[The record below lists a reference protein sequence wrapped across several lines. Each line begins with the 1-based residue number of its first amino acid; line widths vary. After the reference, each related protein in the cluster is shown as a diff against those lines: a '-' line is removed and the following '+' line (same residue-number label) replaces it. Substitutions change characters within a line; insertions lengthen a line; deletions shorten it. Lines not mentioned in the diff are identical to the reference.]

1 MMKKMSIPT
10 SKASLV
16 LFLCQIISALD
27 VPLDSKLL
35 EELSQPPTITQQSP
49 KDYIVDPRE
58 NIVIQ
63 CEAKGKPPPSFSW
76 TRNGTHFDI
85 DKDAQVTMKPNSGTL
100 VVNIMNGGKAE
111 AYEGVYQCTARNER
125 GAAISNNIVIRPS
138 RSPLWTKEKLEP
150 NHVREG
156 DSLVLHCR
164 PPVGLPPPII
174 FWMDNAFQRLPQSER
189 VSQGLNGDLYF
200 ANVQPEDTREDYI
213 CYARFNHTQT
223 IQQKQPISV
232 KVFSMDSLNDTIAA
246 NLSDT
251 DIYGAKPVTERPPVL
266 LTPTGSTST
275 KVELRGNVLL
285 LECIAAGLP
294 TPVIRWIKEG
304 GELPANRT
312 FFENFKKTLKII
324 DVSEADSGNYKCIAR
339 NTLGS
344 VHHVI
349 SVTVK
354 AAPYWITAPRN
365 LVLSP
370 GEDGTLICRANGNP
384 KPSISWLANGVPI
397 AIAPEDP
404 SRKVDGDTIIFSH
417 VQERSS
423 AVYQCNASNEYGY
436 LLANAFV
443 NVLAEPPRILT
454 PANKLYQV
462 IADSPA
468 LLDCAYFGSPKPE
481 IEWFKGVKGSI
492 LRGNEYVFHD
502 NGTLEIPVAQKDSA
516 GTYTCVAR
524 NELGKIQNEVQLE
537 IKDPTMIIK
546 QPEYKVIQRYGQ
558 VSFECI
564 IKHDSTL
571 LPTVIW
577 LKDNDELPDDERF
590 LVGKDNLTI
599 MNVTD
604 KDDGTYTCIVNTT
617 LDSVSASAV
626 LTVVAAPPTP
636 AIIYA
641 RPNPPFDLEL
651 TGQLERSIELSWIPG
666 DENNSPI
673 TNFVIEYEDALHE
686 PGVWHYQTEVS
697 GTQTTAQ
704 LKLSPYVNY
713 SFRVIAVNKIGR
725 SQPSEPSEQYLTKS
739 ASPDENPANVQGI
752 GSEPD
757 NLVITWEP
765 LKGFQSNGPGL
776 QYKVSWRQKDVDDE
790 WTSVIVANV
799 SKYIVSGTP
808 TFVPYE
814 VKVQALNDLG
824 YAPEPSEVIGHS
836 GEDLPMVA
844 PGNVQ
849 VHVIN
854 STLAKVHWDPVP
866 LKTVRGH
873 LQGYKVYYW
882 KVQSLSRRSRRH
894 VEKKILTFRGN
905 KTFGMLPGL
914 EPYSSYKLN
923 VRVVNGKGEG
933 PASPDKVFKTPEGVP
948 SSPSFLKITN
958 PTLDSLTLEWGSP
971 THPNGVLTSYTL
983 KFQPINNTHELGPLV
998 EIRIPANE
1006 SSLILKNLNYS
1017 TRYKFYFNAQTS
1029 VGSGSQITEE
1039 AVTIMD
1045 EAGILRPAVGVGKGY
1060 SEILF
1065 ATSPVMHTVRPTFYK
1080 VQSLYPRIRNV
1091 TTAAAETYAN
1101 ISWEYE
1107 GPDHANFY
1115 VEYGVAG
1122 SKEDWKKEIV
1132 NGSRSF
1138 FVLKGLTPG
1147 TAYKVRVGA
1156 EGLSGF
1162 RSSEDVFE
1170 TGPAMAS
1177 RQVDIATQG
1186 WFIGLMCAVALLIL
1200 ILLIV
1205 CFIRRNKGGKYPVK
1219 EKEDAHADPEI
1230 QPMKEDDGTFGEYRS
1245 MSAWTGKKLDKEKK
1259 RKGSCANSP
1268 EADPVFTKA
1277 KSVRSDRSNF
1287 FRRSGDQYS
1296 STRSETSYTRRRARQ
1311 SSELTRVSSV
1321 SASLCQEEKRSDEW
1335 KYRHGSRHHA
1345 SEQQIMG
1352 SEEGSDSQ
1360 AGQPSPFQQPL
1371 SCNSIGGPLARQ
1383 HSSLQHWCSQTPDC
1397 SSDSEDTQ
1405 SSCHR
1410 KVRPTTTTTHFSEYE
1425 KNSLMKSVILPE
1437 LATVL
1442 KDALTAA
1449 RQSITSVAQARS
1461 HSVKHPRVPIAEVP
1475 LVPLEASGRSS
1486 QTSESDHMDSLKDQ
1500 TVSVKRKPEA
1510 DKALEVESAPEDGEM
1525 ASESPT
1531 EDPEEPDPL
1540 RRFDMENQ
1548 NYLFEHIK
1556 RVLMLKSSKSECT
1569 SEELLIPSEEGKV
1582 DNALPI
1588 HSAVEDLVCRI
1599 WGNPEAKHEAPAVLH
1614 KLYPFPVDKVALWG
1628 TLPEVD
1634 RALVTGDSVLSVPA
1648 NTDALPKDPTDRKIE
1663 EAIKR
1668 SFKLVAAQLGVSIY
1682 CTYASKALL
1691 IWLEEERV
1699 RFKKKWV
1706 PSGAMQRKR
1715 RLCKIAA
1722 NFIHDAAEDS
1732 LTLTVKNVACLTV
1745 AWRALWLRP
1754 WSSSQDLKCKLLSL
1768 PYTGGK
1774 LFGESLVQ
1782 IMKDFSE
1789 HKHSSRQMK
1798 KKSSVGSSSCS
1809 PHKCLSSLRSP
1820 PKFKGGKGKYKVSQ
1834 SFHAK
1839 YEKTSHFQRGIR
1851 PSRGTF

>member
-1 MMKKMSIPT
+1 MMKKKSISA
-10 SKASLV
+10 SKASLIF
-16 LFLCQIISALD
+16 FLCQMISALD
-27 VPLDSKLL
+27 VPLD
-35 EELSQPPTITQQSP
+35 LSQPPTITQQSP

-100 VVNIMNGGKAE
+100 VVNIMNGVKAE

-156 DSLVLHCR
+156 DSLVLNCR

-200 ANVQPEDTREDYI
+200 SNVQPEDTREDYI

-266 LTPTGSTST
+266 LTPTGSTSN

-339 NTLGS
+339 NILGS
-344 VHHVI
+344 THHVI

-354 AAPYWITAPRN
+354 ASPYWITAPRN

-384 KPSISWLANGVPI
+384 KPSISWLTNGVPI

-404 SRKVDGDTIIFSH
+404 SRRVDGDTIIFSA

-462 IADSPA
+462 IAGSPA
-468 LLDCAYFGSPKPE
+468 LIDCAYFGSPKPE

-502 NGTLEIPVAQKDSA
+502 NGTLEIPVAQKDST

-524 NELGKIQNEVQLE
+524 NKLGKTQNEVQLE
-537 IKDPTMIIK
+537 VKDPTMIIK
-546 QPEYKVIQRYGQ
+546 QPEYKVIQRSAQ
-558 VSFECI
+558 VSFECV
-564 IKHDSTL
+564 IKHDPTL
-571 LPTVIW
+571 IPTVIW
-577 LKDNDELPDDERF
+577 LKDNNELPDDERF
-590 LVGKDNLTI
+590 LVGKENLTI

-641 RPNPPFDLEL
+641 RPNPPLDLEL
-651 TGQLERSIELSWIPG
+651 TGQLERSIELSWVPG
-666 DENNSPI
+666 EENNSPI
-673 TNFVIEYEDALHE
+673 TNFVIEYEDGLHE
-686 PGVWHYQTEVS
+686 PGVWHYQTEVPGS
-697 GTQTTAQ
+697 QTTVQ

-713 SFRVIAVNKIGR
+713 SFRVIAVNEIGR

-739 ASPDENPANVQGI
+739 ANPDENPSNVQGI

-757 NLVITWEP
+757 NLVITWES

-790 WTSVIVANV
+790 WTSVVVANV

-814 VKVQALNDLG
+814 IKVQALNDLG

-866 LKTVRGH
+866 LKSVRGH

-882 KVQSLSRRSRRH
+882 KVQSLSRRS
-894 VEKKILTFRGN
+894 KGN

-914 EPYSSYKLN
+914 EPFSSYKLN

-933 PASPDKVFKTPEGVP
+933 PASPDKMFKTPEGVP

-971 THPNGVLTSYTL
+971 THPNGVLTSYIL

-1045 EAGILRPAVGVGKGY
+1045 EAGILRPAVGAGKG
-1060 SEILF
+1060 
-1065 ATSPVMHTVRPTFYK
+1065 
-1080 VQSLYPRIRNV
+1080 
-1091 TTAAAETYAN
+1091 
-1101 ISWEYE
+1101 
-1107 GPDHANFY
+1107 
-1115 VEYGVAG
+1115 
-1122 SKEDWKKEIV
+1122 KEDWKKEIV

-1162 RSSEDVFE
+1162 RSSEDLFE

-1205 CFIRRNKGGKYPVK
+1205 CFIRRNKGGKYPGTICNNKSKKDHKPLKKGSRTPSDRTVKKEDSDDSLVDYGEGVNGQFNEDGSFIGQYSGKK
-1219 EKEDAHADPEI
+1219 EKEPAEGN
-1230 QPMKEDDGTFGEYRS
+1230 E
-1245 MSAWTGKKLDKEKK
+1245 
-1259 RKGSCANSP
+1259 
-1268 EADPVFTKA
+1268 
-1277 KSVRSDRSNF
+1277 
-1287 FRRSGDQYS
+1287 
-1296 STRSETSYTRRRARQ
+1296 
-1311 SSELTRVSSV
+1311 SSE
-1321 SASLCQEEKRSDEW
+1321 A
-1335 KYRHGSRHHA
+1335 
-1345 SEQQIMG
+1345 
-1352 SEEGSDSQ
+1352 
-1360 AGQPSPFQQPL
+1360 PSPVNAM
-1371 SCNSIGGPLARQ
+1371 NSF
-1383 HSSLQHWCSQTPDC
+1383 
-1397 SSDSEDTQ
+1397 
-1405 SSCHR
+1405 
-1410 KVRPTTTTTHFSEYE
+1410 V
-1425 KNSLMKSVILPE
+1425 
-1437 LATVL
+1437 
-1442 KDALTAA
+1442 
-1449 RQSITSVAQARS
+1449 
-1461 HSVKHPRVPIAEVP
+1461 
-1475 LVPLEASGRSS
+1475 
-1486 QTSESDHMDSLKDQ
+1486 
-1500 TVSVKRKPEA
+1500 
-1510 DKALEVESAPEDGEM
+1510 
-1525 ASESPT
+1525 
-1531 EDPEEPDPL
+1531 
-1540 RRFDMENQ
+1540 
-1548 NYLFEHIK
+1548 
-1556 RVLMLKSSKSECT
+1556 
-1569 SEELLIPSEEGKV
+1569 
-1582 DNALPI
+1582 
-1588 HSAVEDLVCRI
+1588 
-1599 WGNPEAKHEAPAVLH
+1599 
-1614 KLYPFPVDKVALWG
+1614 
-1628 TLPEVD
+1628 
-1634 RALVTGDSVLSVPA
+1634 
-1648 NTDALPKDPTDRKIE
+1648 
-1663 EAIKR
+1663 
-1668 SFKLVAAQLGVSIY
+1668 
-1682 CTYASKALL
+1682 
-1691 IWLEEERV
+1691 
-1699 RFKKKWV
+1699 
-1706 PSGAMQRKR
+1706 
-1715 RLCKIAA
+1715 
-1722 NFIHDAAEDS
+1722 
-1732 LTLTVKNVACLTV
+1732 
-1745 AWRALWLRP
+1745 
-1754 WSSSQDLKCKLLSL
+1754 
-1768 PYTGGK
+1768 
-1774 LFGESLVQ
+1774 
-1782 IMKDFSE
+1782 
-1789 HKHSSRQMK
+1789 
-1798 KKSSVGSSSCS
+1798 
-1809 PHKCLSSLRSP
+1809 
-1820 PKFKGGKGKYKVSQ
+1820 
-1834 SFHAK
+1834 
-1839 YEKTSHFQRGIR
+1839 
-1851 PSRGTF
+1851 

>member
-1 MMKKMSIPT
+1 MMKKKSISA

-16 LFLCQIISALD
+16 FFLCQMISALD

-85 DKDAQVTMKPNSGTL
+85 DKDEQVTMKPNSGTL
-100 VVNIMNGGKAE
+100 VINIMNGGKAE

-150 NHVREG
+150 NQVREG

-200 ANVQPEDTREDYI
+200 SNVQPEDTREDYI

-251 DIYGAKPVTERPPVL
+251 DIYGAKPVTERPPIL
-266 LTPTGSTST
+266 LTPTGTTSN

-339 NTLGS
+339 NILGS
-344 VHHVI
+344 THHVI

-404 SRKVDGDTIIFSH
+404 SRKVDGDTIIFSA

-462 IADSPA
+462 ILDSPA
-468 LLDCAYFGSPKPE
+468 LIDCAYFGSPKPE

-502 NGTLEIPVAQKDSA
+502 NGTLEIPVAQKDST

-537 IKDPTMIIK
+537 VKDPTMIIK
-546 QPEYKVIQRYGQ
+546 QPEYKVIQRYGH

-571 LPTVIW
+571 IPTVIW

-626 LTVVAAPPTP
+626 LTVVA
-636 AIIYA
+636 

-673 TNFVIEYEDALHE
+673 TSFVIEYEDGLHE
-686 PGVWHYQTEVS
+686 PGVWHYQTEVPGS
-697 GTQTTAQ
+697 QTTVQ

-713 SFRVIAVNKIGR
+713 SFRVIAVNEIGR

-739 ASPDENPANVQGI
+739 ANPDENPSNVQGI

-757 NLVITWEP
+757 NLVITWES

-790 WTSVIVANV
+790 WTSVVVANV

-814 VKVQALNDLG
+814 IKVQALNDLG

-866 LKTVRGH
+866 LKSVRGH

-882 KVQSLSRRSRRH
+882 KVQSLSRRSKRH
-894 VEKKILTFRGN
+894 IEKKILTFRGN

-971 THPNGVLTSYTL
+971 THPNGVLISYIL

-1045 EAGILRPAVGVGKGY
+1045 EAGIPRPAVGAGKGY
-1060 SEILF
+1060 SETLF

-1080 VQSLYPRIRNV
+1080 VQPLYPRIRNV

-1245 MSAWTGKKLDKEKK
+1245 MSAWTGKKMDKEKK

-1287 FRRSGDQYS
+1287 FKRSGDQYS
-1296 STRSETSYTRRRARQ
+1296 STKSETSYARRRARQ
-1311 SSELTRVSSV
+1311 SSELTGVSSV

-1352 SEEGSDSQ
+1352 SEEGSDFQ
-1360 AGQPSPFQQPL
+1360 AGQPPPFQQPL
-1371 SCNSIGGPLARQ
+1371 SCNSVRGSVARQ
-1383 HSSLQHWCSQTPDC
+1383 HSALQHWFSQTPDY

-1405 SSCHR
+1405 SSYHR
-1410 KVRPTTTTTHFSEYE
+1410 KVRPSTTHFSESE
-1425 KNSLMKSVILPE
+1425 KNSLMKSVFLPE

-1461 HSVKHPRVPIAEVP
+1461 HSVKHPRVPITEVP
-1475 LVPLEASGRSS
+1475 VVPLLAAGTSS
-1486 QTSESDHMDSLKDQ
+1486 QTFETDPMDSLKDQ
-1500 TVSVKRKPEA
+1500 TASVKEKAEA
-1510 DKALEVESAPEDGEM
+1510 DKALEVESSPEDGEM
-1525 ASESPT
+1525 SSESPT
-1531 EDPEEPDPL
+1531 EDQEGPDAV

-1548 NYLFEHIK
+1548 NYLFKHIK
-1556 RVLMLKSSKSECT
+1556 RALMLKTSKCECPA
-1569 SEELLIPSEEGKV
+1569 EELPILSEEGKG

-1588 HSAVEDLVCRI
+1588 HSAVENLVCRI
-1599 WGNPEAKHEAPAVLH
+1599 WGNPEAKHEAPAVLR
-1614 KLYPFPVDKVALWG
+1614 KLYPLPVDKAALWG
-1628 TLPEVD
+1628 TLPKVD
-1634 RALVTGDSVLSVPA
+1634 RALVTGDSVLSMPA
-1648 NTDALPKDPTDRKIE
+1648 NGDALPKDSTDRKIE

-1682 CTYASKALL
+1682 CTYASRALL
-1691 IWLEEERV
+1691 IWLEEERA
-1699 RFKKKWV
+1699 RIKIKRV
-1706 PSGAMQRKR
+1706 PPGAIRRKR
-1715 RLCKIAA
+1715 RLCKLAA

-1732 LTLTVKNVACLTV
+1732 LRLTVKNMACLTV
-1745 AWRALWLRP
+1745 AWRAIWLRP
-1754 WSSSQDLKCKLLSL
+1754 WTSSLDLKCQLLSL

-1782 IMKDFSE
+1782 IMKDFAE
-1789 HKHSSRQMK
+1789 HKRSSQQRK
-1798 KKSSVGSSSCS
+1798 KKSSLRSSSFS
-1809 PHKCLSSLRSP
+1809 YPRKSLSYFHSP
-1820 PKFKGGKGKYKVSQ
+1820 PKFKGGKRKYKFSH
-1834 SFHAK
+1834 SFHAN
-1839 YEKTSHFQRGIR
+1839 YESTSHFQRDTR
-1851 PSRGTF
+1851 PSKGTF

>member
-1 MMKKMSIPT
+1 MMKKKSISA

-16 LFLCQIISALD
+16 FFLCQMISALD

-85 DKDAQVTMKPNSGTL
+85 DKDEQVTMKPNSGTL
-100 VVNIMNGGKAE
+100 VINIMNGGKAE

-150 NHVREG
+150 NQVREG

-200 ANVQPEDTREDYI
+200 SNVQPEDTREDYI

-251 DIYGAKPVTERPPVL
+251 DIYGAKPVTERPPIL
-266 LTPTGSTST
+266 LTPTGTTSN

-339 NTLGS
+339 NILGS
-344 VHHVI
+344 THHVI

-404 SRKVDGDTIIFSH
+404 SRKVDGDTIIFSA

-462 IADSPA
+462 ILDSPA
-468 LLDCAYFGSPKPE
+468 LIDCAYFGSPKPE

-502 NGTLEIPVAQKDSA
+502 NGTLEIPAAQKDST

-537 IKDPTMIIK
+537 VKDPTMIIK
-546 QPEYKVIQRYGQ
+546 QPEYKVIQRYGH

-571 LPTVIW
+571 IPTVIW

-626 LTVVAAPPTP
+626 LTVVA
-636 AIIYA
+636 

-673 TNFVIEYEDALHE
+673 TSFVIEYEDGLHE
-686 PGVWHYQTEVS
+686 PGVWHYQTEVPGS
-697 GTQTTAQ
+697 QTTVQ

-713 SFRVIAVNKIGR
+713 SFRVIAVNEIGR

-739 ASPDENPANVQGI
+739 ANPDENPSNVQGI

-757 NLVITWEP
+757 NLVITWES

-790 WTSVIVANV
+790 WTSVVVANV

-814 VKVQALNDLG
+814 IKVQALNDLG

-866 LKTVRGH
+866 LKSVRGH

-882 KVQSLSRRSRRH
+882 KVQSLSRRSKRH
-894 VEKKILTFRGN
+894 IEKKILTFRGN

-971 THPNGVLTSYTL
+971 THPNGVLISYIL

-1045 EAGILRPAVGVGKGY
+1045 EAGIPRPAVGAGKGY
-1060 SEILF
+1060 SETLF

-1080 VQSLYPRIRNV
+1080 VQPLYPRIRNV

-1245 MSAWTGKKLDKEKK
+1245 MSAWTGKKMDKEKK

-1287 FRRSGDQYS
+1287 FKRSGDQYS
-1296 STRSETSYTRRRARQ
+1296 STKSETSYTRRRARQ
-1311 SSELTRVSSV
+1311 SSELTGVSSV

-1352 SEEGSDSQ
+1352 SEEGSDFQ
-1360 AGQPSPFQQPL
+1360 AGQPPPFQQPL
-1371 SCNSIGGPLARQ
+1371 SCNSVRGSVARQ
-1383 HSSLQHWCSQTPDC
+1383 HSALQHWFSQTPDY

-1405 SSCHR
+1405 SSYHR
-1410 KVRPTTTTTHFSEYE
+1410 KVRPSTTHFSESE
-1425 KNSLMKSVILPE
+1425 KNSLMKSVFLPE

-1461 HSVKHPRVPIAEVP
+1461 HSVKHPRVPITEVP
-1475 LVPLEASGRSS
+1475 VVPLLAAGTSS
-1486 QTSESDHMDSLKDQ
+1486 QTFETDPMDSLKDQ
-1500 TVSVKRKPEA
+1500 TASVKEKAEA
-1510 DKALEVESAPEDGEM
+1510 DKALEVESSPEDGEM
-1525 ASESPT
+1525 SSESPT
-1531 EDPEEPDPL
+1531 EDQEGPDAV

-1548 NYLFEHIK
+1548 NYLFKHIK
-1556 RVLMLKSSKSECT
+1556 RALMLKTSKCECPA
-1569 SEELLIPSEEGKV
+1569 EELPILSEEGKG

-1588 HSAVEDLVCRI
+1588 HSAVENLVCRI
-1599 WGNPEAKHEAPAVLH
+1599 WGNPEAKHEAPAVLR
-1614 KLYPFPVDKVALWG
+1614 KLYPLPVDKAALWG
-1628 TLPEVD
+1628 TLPKVD
-1634 RALVTGDSVLSVPA
+1634 RALVTGDSVLSMPA
-1648 NTDALPKDPTDRKIE
+1648 NGDALPKDSTDRKIE

-1682 CTYASKALL
+1682 CTYASRALL
-1691 IWLEEERV
+1691 IWLEEERA
-1699 RFKKKWV
+1699 RIKIKRV
-1706 PSGAMQRKR
+1706 PPGAIRRKR
-1715 RLCKIAA
+1715 RLCKLAA

-1732 LTLTVKNVACLTV
+1732 LRLTVKNMACLTV
-1745 AWRALWLRP
+1745 AWRAIWLRP
-1754 WSSSQDLKCKLLSL
+1754 WTSSLDLKCQLLSL

-1782 IMKDFSE
+1782 IMKDFAE
-1789 HKHSSRQMK
+1789 HKRSSQQRK
-1798 KKSSVGSSSCS
+1798 KKSSLRSSSFS
-1809 PHKCLSSLRSP
+1809 YPRKSLSYFHSP
-1820 PKFKGGKGKYKVSQ
+1820 PKFKGGKRKYKFSH
-1834 SFHAK
+1834 SFHAN
-1839 YEKTSHFQRGIR
+1839 YESTSHFQRDTR
-1851 PSRGTF
+1851 PSKGTF

>member
-10 SKASLV
+10 SKISLV

-27 VPLDSKLL
+27 VPLD
-35 EELSQPPTITQQSP
+35 LSQPPTITQQSP

-100 VVNIMNGGKAE
+100 VINIMNGGKAE

-125 GAAISNNIVIRPS
+125 GAAISNNIIIRPS

-200 ANVQPEDTREDYI
+200 SNVQPEDTREDYI

-232 KVFSMDSLNDTIAA
+232 KVLSMDSLNDTIAA

-251 DIYGAKPVTERPPVL
+251 DIYGAKPVTERQPVL

-502 NGTLEIPVAQKDSA
+502 NGTLEIPVAQKNSA

-571 LPTVIW
+571 LPTVTW

-651 TGQLERSIELSWIPG
+651 TGQLERSIDLSWIPG

-673 TNFVIEYEDALHE
+673 TSFVIEYEDALHE
-686 PGVWHYQTEVS
+686 PGVWHYQTEVP
-697 GTQTTAQ
+697 GTQTTVQ

-866 LKTVRGH
+866 LKSVRGH
-873 LQGYKVYYW
+873 LQGYKIYYW

-933 PASPDKVFKTPEGVP
+933 PASPDKAFKTPEGVP

-983 KFQPINNTHELGPLV
+983 KFQPINNTHELGPLI

-1045 EAGILRPAVGVGKGY
+1045 E
-1060 SEILF
+1060 
-1065 ATSPVMHTVRPTFYK
+1065 
-1080 VQSLYPRIRNV
+1080 
-1091 TTAAAETYAN
+1091 
-1101 ISWEYE
+1101 
-1107 GPDHANFY
+1107 
-1115 VEYGVAG
+1115 
-1122 SKEDWKKEIV
+1122 
-1132 NGSRSF
+1132 
-1138 FVLKGLTPG
+1138 
-1147 TAYKVRVGA
+1147 
-1156 EGLSGF
+1156 
-1162 RSSEDVFE
+1162 
-1170 TGPAMAS
+1170 AMAS

-1245 MSAWTGKKLDKEKK
+1245 MSAWTGKKLDKE
-1259 RKGSCANSP
+1259 RRTKGSCANSP
-1268 EADPVFTKA
+1268 EANPLFTKA

-1321 SASLCQEEKRSDEW
+1321 SASLCREEKRSDGW

-1345 SEQQIMG
+1345 SEQHIMG

-1371 SCNSIGGPLARQ
+1371 SCNSIGGLLGRQ

-1410 KVRPTTTTTHFSEYE
+1410 KVRPSTATHFSESE
-1425 KNSLMKSVILPE
+1425 KNSLMKSIILPE

-1461 HSVKHPRVPIAEVP
+1461 HSVKHPKVPIAEVP
-1475 LVPLEASGRSS
+1475 LVPLEASGSSS
-1486 QTSESDHMDSLKDQ
+1486 QISEFDHMDSLKDQ
-1500 TVSVKRKPEA
+1500 TTSGKEKPEA
-1510 DKALEVESAPEDGEM
+1510 DKAWEVESAPEDGEV

-1531 EDPEEPDPL
+1531 EDPEGPDSL
-1540 RRFDMENQ
+1540 RKFDIENQ

-1556 RVLMLKSSKSECT
+1556 KVLMLKSSKSECA
-1569 SEELLIPSEEGKV
+1569 SEEGKV

-1599 WGNPEAKHEAPAVLH
+1599 WGNPEAKHEAPPVLH
-1614 KLYPFPVDKVALWG
+1614 KLYPFPVDKAALWG

-1634 RALVTGDSVLSVPA
+1634 RALVTGNCVLSVPD

-1668 SFKLVAAQLGVSIY
+1668 SFKLAAAQLGVSIY

-1691 IWLEEERV
+1691 IWLEEEQA

-1732 LTLTVKNVACLTV
+1732 LRLTVKNVACLTV

-1754 WSSSQDLKCKLLSL
+1754 WSSSLDLKCKLLSL

-1782 IMKDFSE
+1782 IMQDASE
-1789 HKHSSRQMK
+1789 HKHSLRQMK

-1809 PHKCLSSLRSP
+1809 HKCLSSLRSP
-1820 PKFKGGKGKYKVSQ
+1820 PKFKGGKGKYKVSH

-1839 YEKTSHFQRGIR
+1839 YEKTSHFQRDIR

>member
-1 MMKKMSIPT
+1 MLKKKNIAA

-16 LFLCQIISALD
+16 LFLCQMISALD

-35 EELSQPPTITQQSP
+35 EELLQPPTITQQSP

-85 DKDAQVTMKPNSGTL
+85 DKDALVTMKPNSGTL
-100 VVNIMNGGKAE
+100 VVNIMNGGRAE

-174 FWMDNAFQRLPQSER
+174 FWMDNAFQKLPQSER

-200 ANVQPEDTREDYI
+200 SNVQPEDSREDYI

-251 DIYGAKPVTERPPVL
+251 DIYGAKSVTERQPVL

-384 KPSISWLANGVPI
+384 KPNINWLANGVPI

-492 LRGNEYVFHD
+492 LRGSEYIFHY
-502 NGTLEIPVAQKDSA
+502 NGTLEIPVAQKDSS

-537 IKDPTMIIK
+537 VKDPTMIIK

-571 LPTVIW
+571 LPTVTW

-673 TNFVIEYEDALHE
+673 TNFVIEYEDGLHE
-686 PGVWHYQTEVS
+686 PGVWHYQTEVP
-697 GTQTTAQ
+697 GTQTTVQ

-713 SFRVIAVNKIGR
+713 SFRVIAVNEIGR
-725 SQPSEPSEQYLTKS
+725 SQPSEASEQYLTKP
-739 ASPDENPANVQGI
+739 ASPDENPSNVQGI

-757 NLVITWEP
+757 NLVITWES
-765 LKGFQSNGPGL
+765 LTGFQSNGPGL

-814 VKVQALNDLG
+814 IKVQALNDLG

-866 LKTVRGH
+866 LKSVRGH

-971 THPNGVLTSYTL
+971 THPNGVLTSYIL

-1029 VGSGSQITEE
+1029 VGSGNQITEE

-1045 EAGILRPAVGVGKGY
+1045 E
-1060 SEILF
+1060 
-1065 ATSPVMHTVRPTFYK
+1065 
-1080 VQSLYPRIRNV
+1080 VQPLYPRIRNV

-1107 GPDHANFY
+1107 GPEHTIFY

-1156 EGLSGF
+1156 EGLSDF

-1245 MSAWTGKKLDKEKK
+1245 ISAWTGRKLDKEKK
-1259 RKGSCANSP
+1259 RKGSCANSS

-1277 KSVRSDRSNF
+1277 KSVRSDRSSF
-1287 FRRSGDQYS
+1287 FRRSGDQYF
-1296 STRSETSYTRRRARQ
+1296 STRSDTSYKRRKARQ
-1311 SSELTRVSSV
+1311 SSELTRVSSA

-1360 AGQPSPFQQPL
+1360 AGQPSPFLQPL
-1371 SCNSIGGPLARQ
+1371 SCNSVRGSLKRQ
-1383 HSSLQHWCSQTPDC
+1383 QSLQHWFSQSPDH
-1397 SSDSEDTQ
+1397 SSDSEDAQ
-1405 SSCHR
+1405 ISYHR
-1410 KVRPTTTTTHFSEYE
+1410 KVRPSATTTYFSESE

-1442 KDALTAA
+1442 KNALTAA

-1461 HSVKHPRVPIAEVP
+1461 HSVKRSRVPVAEVP
-1475 LVPLEASGRSS
+1475 VVTLETTASSS
-1486 QTSESDHMDSLKDQ
+1486 QTFESHHMDSSKGQ
-1500 TVSVKRKPEA
+1500 ASSRKENYKA
-1510 DKALEVESAPEDGEM
+1510 DKALEVESSPEDEDVS
-1525 ASESPT
+1525 SESPT
-1531 EDPEEPDPL
+1531 EDEEEGPDPV
-1540 RRFDMENQ
+1540 RKFDMENQ
-1548 NYLFEHIK
+1548 NFLFKCIK
-1556 RVLMLKSSKSECT
+1556 KVLMLKYSKSEYA
-1569 SEELLIPSEEGKV
+1569 SEELPVASEEVKV

-1599 WGNPEAKHEAPAVLH
+1599 WGNPEAKHEAPALLH
-1614 KLYPFPVDKVALWG
+1614 KLYPLPVDKAVLWRN
-1628 TLPEVD
+1628 LPKVD
-1634 RALVTGDSVLSVPA
+1634 RALVTDASVLSVPA
-1648 NTDALPKDPTDRKIE
+1648 NRDVFPKDPTDRKVE

-1682 CTYASKALL
+1682 CTYTSKALL
-1691 IWLEEERV
+1691 IWLEEERA
-1699 RFKKKWV
+1699 RCKKKCAS
-1706 PSGAMQRKR
+1706 SGVMQRKR

-1732 LTLTVKNVACLTV
+1732 LRLTVKNMACLIV
-1745 AWRALWLRP
+1745 AWRAIWLRP
-1754 WSSSQDLKCKLLSL
+1754 WTSSQDLKRKLLSL

-1774 LFGESLVQ
+1774 LFGDSLVQ
-1782 IMKDFSE
+1782 VMKDFSE
-1789 HKHSSRQMK
+1789 RKCSLRQLK
-1798 KKSSVGSSSCS
+1798 KKSSVGSSSFYY
-1809 PHKCLSSLRSP
+1809 PHKCLSSFHSP
-1820 PKFKGGKGKYKVSQ
+1820 PKFKGQKGKYKASQ
-1834 SFHAK
+1834 LLHAR
-1839 YEKTSHFQRGIR
+1839 YERTSHFQRDTR
-1851 PSRGTF
+1851 SARGTF